1 MRLRHACLLLVIS
14 AVLPACARPDSFC
27 TLEARAA
34 VQVTVVDT
42 QGGILRDA
50 RVTFTV
56 DGGPEEQALCN
67 GSQLQTAPPCDRW
80 VTGYE
85 RAGEYVITATSADGT
100 RTARTQVT
108 VSEDECHVKT
118 ETVRLTLPD

>member
-1 MRLRHACLLLVIS
+1 MRLHHACLLLAVS

-42 QGGILRDA
+42 QGSIQRDA
-50 RVTFTV
+50 RVTFTLE
-56 DGGPEEQALCN
+56 GGPEEQALCN
-67 GSQLQTAPPCDRW
+67 GGYQPGGQCDHW
-80 VTGYE
+80 VTSYE

-100 RTARTQVT
+100 RTARKQVR

-118 ETVRLTLPD
+118 ETVRITLPD

>member
-1 MRLRHACLLLVIS
+1 MRLRHACLLLAVS
-14 AVLPACARPDSFC
+14 AVLPACARPESVC

-42 QGGILRDA
+42 RGGIQRDA

-67 GSQLQTAPPCDRW
+67 GSTPSGGQCDRW
-80 VTGYE
+80 VTSYE

-100 RTARTQVT
+100 RTARTQVR
-108 VSEDECHVKT
+108 VGEDECHVKT
-118 ETVRLTLPD
+118 ESVQLTLPD

>member
-1 MRLRHACLLLVIS
+1 MHLRHACLLLAVS
-14 AVLPACARPDSFC
+14 AVLSACARPESLC

-42 QGGILRDA
+42 QGGIQRDA
-50 RVTFTV
+50 RVTFTLE
-56 DGGPEEQALCN
+56 GGPEEQALCN
-67 GSQLQTAPPCDRW
+67 GGSQTGGQCDRW
-80 VTGYE
+80 VTSYE
-85 RAGEYVITATSADGT
+85 RAGKYVITATSADGT

>member
-1 MRLRHACLLLVIS
+1 MRLRHACLLL
-14 AVLPACARPDSFC
+14 AVTVVHSACAGPASVC

-34 VQVTVVDT
+34 VQVTVVDPR
-42 QGGILRDA
+42 GGIQRDA

-56 DGGPEEQALCN
+56 DGGPEEQAQCN
-67 GSQLQTAPPCDRW
+67 GTSQPAGQCDRW
-80 VTGYE
+80 VTSYE

-100 RTARTQVT
+100 RTARTQVR

-118 ETVRLTLPD
+118 ETVQLTLPD